1 MLLSSLPYYYD
12 VTIIQAIIA
21 YLPALMTQSFF
32 CIFFFFTGELVKTL
46 CEHKGPIFSIKWNKK
61 GNYLLSAGVDKVH
74 ELEATSVQFENF
86 LEL

>member
-1 MLLSSLPYYYD
+1 MLLYSLHYYYD
-12 VTIIQAIIA
+12 VTVIQAIIA
-21 YLPALMTQSFF
+21 FLPALMTQSFF
-32 CIFFFFTGELVKTL
+32 VFFFTGELVKTL

-74 ELEATSVQFENF
+74 ELKATSVQFENF

>member
-1 MLLSSLPYYYD
+1 
-12 VTIIQAIIA
+12 
-21 YLPALMTQSFF
+21 MTQSFF
-32 CIFFFFTGELVKTL
+32 CIFFTGELVKTL

-74 ELEATSVQFENF
+74 ELIAISVQFENF

>member
-1 MLLSSLPYYYD
+1 MLLYSLHYYYD
-12 VTIIQAIIA
+12 VTIIQVIIA
-21 YLPALMTQSFF
+21 FLPALITQSFLY
-32 CIFFFFTGELVKTL
+32 FFFTGELVKTL

>member
-1 MLLSSLPYYYD
+1 MLLYSLHYYYD

-32 CIFFFFTGELVKTL
+32 CIFFFAGELVKTL